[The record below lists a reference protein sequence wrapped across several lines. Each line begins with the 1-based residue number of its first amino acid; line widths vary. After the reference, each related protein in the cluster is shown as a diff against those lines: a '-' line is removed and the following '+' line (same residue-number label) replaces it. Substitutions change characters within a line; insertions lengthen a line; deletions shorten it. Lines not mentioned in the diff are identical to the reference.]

1 MKEVLENPIFKLIL
15 SLILMLAGI
24 LLPISNTFKLVLY
37 LLSYVVIGY
46 KVIIAAI
53 SNIFH
58 GEFLDENFLMIIGS
72 LGAIITGEYSE
83 AITVMWLY
91 EVGEMFQDYATEKS
105 RKSISSLMDLKP
117 DYANIVKD
125 GKLSVL
131 LEPQEYGIASRLFW

>member
-58 GEFLDENFLMIIGS
+58 GEFLDENFLMMIGS
-72 LGAIITGEYSE
+72 LGAIINGEYSE
-83 AITVMWLY
+83 AIAVMW
-91 EVGEMFQDYATEKS
+91 
-105 RKSISSLMDLKP
+105 I
-117 DYANIVKD
+117 
-125 GKLSVL
+125 
-131 LEPQEYGIASRLFW
+131 